1 MRKLDEDHL
10 SQVAD
15 FTEFLLRKQEELTLQ
30 EGIQELMITS
40 GTYNFLLEDEITYT
54 LEDCKVRYK

>member
-30 EGIQELMITS
+30 EGIQELMIIS